1 LCTSGHGIFLLFIG
15 SRKSSL
21 KYGLHVETLL
31 KVFSRLVGRL
41 LAHRGIGLR
50 FSTGTMANDH
60 QRGGGI
66 CGDGGGTALGG
77 GGAFG
82 GGGT

>member
-1 LCTSGHGIFLLFIG
+1 VQRG
-15 SRKSSL
+15 SLTYR
-21 KYGLHVETLL
+21 LHVKSLL
-31 KVFSRLVGRL
+31 KVFSRLVRLVGRL
-41 LAHRGIGLR
+41 LAHTGICMR
-50 FSTGTMANDH
+50 FNTGPMANDH

-66 CGDGGGTALGG
+66 CGGGGGAALGG

>member
-15 SRKSSL
+15 SRKGSL

-31 KVFSRLVGRL
+31 KVFSRLVGRP
-41 LAHRGIGLR
+41 LAYRGICMR
-50 FSTGTMANDH
+50 FNTGPMANDH

-66 CGDGGGTALGG
+66 CGGGGGAALGG